1 MKLTPTYRPQ
11 YKRRRL
17 GKTNYKKRLQLLSSG
32 IPRLVVRKSLN
43 YIRAQIIEFDK
54 KGDKTVASA
63 NSRELKKLG
72 FDTDSAKSVIKDILS
87 REIDGKLIS
96 ASDKINASR
105 EVFKV
110 LGEYAPEKQIIAI
123 GRIPLKND
131 EVEKIKKEA
140 EEKLKNVMLD

>member
-1 MKLTPTYRPQ
+1 MSTILQQELAREIIRNTKRPIH
-11 YKRRRL
+11 KR
-17 GKTNYKKRLQLLSSG
+17 KNKKELVVSSG
-32 IPRLVVRKSLN
+32 YDETSADKHSKS
-43 YIRAQIIEFDK
+43 IIES
-54 KGDKTVASA
+54 KGTT
-63 NSRELKKLG
+63 RELKKLG

-110 LGEYAPEKQIIAI
+110 LGEYAPEKQVIAI

>member
-1 MKLTPTYRPQ
+1 MSTILQQSLAKEILKNNKRPA
-11 YKRRRL
+11 YKRI
-17 GKTNYKKRLQLLSSG
+17 NKKELLVSAGYSE
-32 IPRLVVRKSLN
+32 ISAEASPQK
-43 YIRAQIIEFDK
+43 IIEQ
-54 KGDKTVASA
+54 KGVR
-63 NSRELKKLG
+63 RELKKLG